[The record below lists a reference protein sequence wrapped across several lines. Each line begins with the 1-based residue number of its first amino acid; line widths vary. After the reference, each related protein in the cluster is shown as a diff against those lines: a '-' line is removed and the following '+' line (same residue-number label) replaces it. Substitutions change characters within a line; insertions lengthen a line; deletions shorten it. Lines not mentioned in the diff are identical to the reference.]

1 VKINESILVLAYD
14 VGGGVG
20 VDDAK
25 AQVDDI
31 KATCEIA
38 NRSMDKPRKF
48 DSFLKMKCGNI
59 WVLESGS

>member
-1 VKINESILVLAYD
+1 LVYD

-20 VDDAK
+20 VDDTK

-48 DSFLKMKCGNI
+48 RLIPENEMWQYLGI
-59 WVLESGS
+59 GIR